1 MFMGT
6 VNKHINIRS
15 LPVWE
20 DGGKIKQG
28 NEMEIDRI
36 GRGKAPEAQR
46 LGGKIKPDVFKGQK
60 LKADEAE
67 MKRTRVKGRFEE
79 GEGGRAPVRRV
90 YLIPQT
96 PERN

>member
-1 MFMGT
+1 MFMET

-20 DGGKIKQG
+20 DGGKIMQG
-28 NEMEIDRI
+28 NEIESDRN
-36 GRGKAPEAQR
+36 GRGKAPEAQS
-46 LGGKIKPDVFKGQK
+46 LGGKIKPDGFKGQK

-79 GEGGRAPVRRV
+79 GEVGRAPV
-90 YLIPQT
+90 
-96 PERN
+96 